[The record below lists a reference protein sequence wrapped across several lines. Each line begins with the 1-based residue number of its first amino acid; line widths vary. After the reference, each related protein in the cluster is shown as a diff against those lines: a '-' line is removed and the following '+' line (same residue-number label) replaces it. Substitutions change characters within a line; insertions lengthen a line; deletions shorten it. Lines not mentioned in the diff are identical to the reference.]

1 MMSAQEIQAGQ
12 AWHAIVCETL
22 KSNSIQLVTCLR
34 GMATK
39 G

>member
-1 MMSAQEIQAGQ
+1 MSAQEIQTGP

-22 KSNSIQLVTCLR
+22 KSNSIQLVTYVR